1 MKIGVILD
9 ILTKDRMFII
19 RISKLLLSLILIV
32 PTITIGQKKLP
43 KVQQS
48 SIFAPKDITID
59 GKANEWDQVYQAYH
73 PTNRIFYTISN
84 DNENLYLIITA
95 TEAVAIKK
103 MIVDGLTFTI
113 ANNSKKKAGK
123 GQTTSITFPFMAVTY
138 TGVERAAYDYQE
150 LKADSVAN
158 KDKLLLLVNSTNRK
172 AHAIFQ
178 KLRVQGVEAIPDTA
192 IFVHNSFGVSAMS
205 QFNGKMQLTYE
216 MVVPKKYLGE
226 NADGVISYNIRLNG
240 VPPIEK
246 TPPGTFAGPI
256 VSNEAHDGRV
266 DYDEEY
272 LNQPTDFWGI
282 YRFAKKI

>member
-123 GQTTSITFPFMAVTY
+123 GQTNINHIPFY
-138 TGVERAAYDYQE
+138 GC
-150 LKADSVAN
+150 
-158 KDKLLLLVNSTNRK
+158 
-172 AHAIFQ
+172 
-178 KLRVQGVEAIPDTA
+178 
-192 IFVHNSFGVSAMS
+192 
-205 QFNGKMQLTYE
+205 
-216 MVVPKKYLGE
+216 YLYRGG
-226 NADGVISYNIRLNG
+226 ASGIRL
-240 VPPIEK
+240 
-246 TPPGTFAGPI
+246 PGT
-256 VSNEAHDGRV
+256 
-266 DYDEEY
+266 
-272 LNQPTDFWGI
+272 
-282 YRFAKKI
+282 